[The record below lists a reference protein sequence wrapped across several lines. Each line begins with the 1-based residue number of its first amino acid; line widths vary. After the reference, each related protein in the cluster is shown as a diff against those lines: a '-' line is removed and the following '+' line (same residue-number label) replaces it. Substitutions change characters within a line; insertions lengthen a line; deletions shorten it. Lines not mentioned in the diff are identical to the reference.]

1 MEEAVVLERDGI
13 VESMVDQE
21 MLDMINVQ
29 CAGGWRDTMAIMIL
43 LRKAIEAP
51 FLDNLTQI
59 IDNPGQM
66 V

>member
-1 MEEAVVLERDGI
+1 MEEAVELEQDGI

-21 MLDMINVQ
+21 MLDMINVW
-29 CAGGWRDTMAIMIL
+29 CAGGWRDTMAIMNC
-43 LRKAIEAP
+43 LRKAIGAP